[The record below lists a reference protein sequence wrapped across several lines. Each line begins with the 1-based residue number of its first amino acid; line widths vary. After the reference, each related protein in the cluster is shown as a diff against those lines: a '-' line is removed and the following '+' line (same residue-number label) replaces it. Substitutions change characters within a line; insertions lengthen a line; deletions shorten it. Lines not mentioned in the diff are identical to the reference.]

1 MGAEKTFKPSTLHH
15 KKRRSK
21 MEIIK
26 VKIDDIKAYENN
38 AKIHTPEQV
47 EQIKAS
53 ILEFGFNDPIAIDE
67 NNTVIEGHGRLMAL
81 QELGYKEVDCIR
93 LSHLTKEQKC
103 AYILVHNKLTMNTDF
118 DFNILDSELAKIEDI
133 DMTQFDFEEMDFDE
147 SDFDCDFSLN
157 TSDKPLARTITLTLS
172 EQQFVNIQKCI
183 DAISEEKEFENNGI
197 SNANG
202 NAVYEIVKEWGQ
214 DK

>member
-1 MGAEKTFKPSTLHH
+1 MQ
-15 KKRRSK
+15 
-21 MEIIK
+21 IIK
-26 VKIDDIKAYENN
+26 VKIEDIKAYENN

-67 NNTVIEGHGRLMAL
+67 DNTVIEGHGRLMAL

-93 LSHLTKEQKC
+93 LSHLTKEQKS

-118 DFNILDSELAKIEDI
+118 DFNVLDGELARIENI
-133 DMTQFDFEEMDFDE
+133 DMTQFDFEELDFDE
-147 SDFDCDFSLN
+147 SDFDCDFTLN

-172 EQQFVNIQKCI
+172 EQQFENTQKCI
-183 DAISEEKEFENNGI
+183 DAIQNEMEFENNGI

>member
-1 MGAEKTFKPSTLHH
+1 
-15 KKRRSK
+15 

-93 LSHLTKEQKC
+93 LSHLTDEQKS

-118 DFNILDSELAKIEDI
+118 DFNVLDGELARIENI

-147 SDFDCDFSLN
+147 SDFDCDFTLN

-172 EQQFVNIQKCI
+172 EQQFENTQKCI
-183 DAISEEKEFENNGI
+183 DAIQHEMEFENNGI

>member
-1 MGAEKTFKPSTLHH
+1 
-15 KKRRSK
+15 

-81 QELGYKEVDCIR
+81 QELGYKDVDCIR
-93 LSHLTKEQKC
+93 LSHLTNEQKC

-172 EQQFVNIQKCI
+172 EQQFVNTKKCI
-183 DAISEEKEFENNGI
+183 DAISEEKEFESNGI

>member
-1 MGAEKTFKPSTLHH
+1 MQIE
-15 KKRRSK
+15 
-21 MEIIK
+21 K
-26 VKIDDIKAYENN
+26 VKIEDLKAYENN

-67 NNTVIEGHGRLMAL
+67 DNTIIEGHGRLMAL
-81 QELGYKEVDCIR
+81 QSLGYTEVDCIR
-93 LSHLTKEQKC
+93 LSHLTEEQKR

-133 DMTQFDFEEMDFDE
+133 DMAQFDFEEMDFDE
-147 SDFDCDFSLN
+147 SDFDCDFTLN
-157 TSDKPLARTITLTLS
+157 ASDKPLARTITLTLS
-172 EQQFVNIQKCI
+172 EQQFENIKKCI
-183 DAISEEKEFENNGI
+183 EAISNEKEFENNGI

-214 DK
+214 MNED

>member
-1 MGAEKTFKPSTLHH
+1 MQ
-15 KKRRSK
+15 
-21 MEIIK
+21 IIK
-26 VKIDDIKAYENN
+26 VKIEDIKAYENN

-67 NNTVIEGHGRLMAL
+67 DNTVIEGHGRLMAL

-93 LSHLTKEQKC
+93 LSHLTKEQKS

-118 DFNILDSELAKIEDI
+118 DFNVLDGELARIENI

-147 SDFDCDFSLN
+147 SDFDCDFTLN

-172 EQQFVNIQKCI
+172 EQQFENTQKCI
-183 DAISEEKEFENNGI
+183 DAIQNEMEFENNGI

>member
-1 MGAEKTFKPSTLHH
+1 MQIE
-15 KKRRSK
+15 
-21 MEIIK
+21 K
-26 VKIDDIKAYENN
+26 VKIDEIRGYENN

-47 EQIKAS
+47 AQIKAS

-67 NNTVIEGHGRLMAL
+67 DNTIIEGHGRFMAL
-81 QELGYKEVDCIR
+81 QELGYQEVDCIR
-93 LSHLTKEQKC
+93 LAHLTKEQKC

-133 DMTQFDFEEMDFDE
+133 DMAQFNFEELDFDE
-147 SDFDCDFSLN
+147 SDFDCDFTLN
-157 TSDKPLARTITLTLS
+157 ASDKPLARTITLTLS
-172 EQQFVNIQKCI
+172 EQQFENTQKCI
-183 DAISEEKEFENNGI
+183 DEISSEMEFESNGI

-214 DK
+214 MNED